1 MRAPHV
7 TELGL
12 ICYSVTAAKL
22 SKAFTTSSWVAPMA
36 MTLKKAPSFSATAWQ
51 MLSLAPFT
59 SRFVTAAGSSRSI
72 PSNVMD
78 ALDEAADALALE
90 EAALDDA
97 LPPHAA
103 SSEYYTH
110 QKGEMHQSELLPF
123 RLFIAQIL

>member
-1 MRAPHV
+1 
-7 TELGL
+7 
-12 ICYSVTAAKL
+12 
-22 SKAFTTSSWVAPMA
+22 
-36 MTLKKAPSFSATAWQ
+36 
-51 MLSLAPFT
+51 
-59 SRFVTAAGSSRSI
+59 
-72 PSNVMD
+72 MD